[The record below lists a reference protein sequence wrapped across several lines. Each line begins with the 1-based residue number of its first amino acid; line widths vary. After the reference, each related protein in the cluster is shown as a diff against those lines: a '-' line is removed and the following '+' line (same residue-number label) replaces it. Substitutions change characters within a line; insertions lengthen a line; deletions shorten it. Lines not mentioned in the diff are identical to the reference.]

1 MRAEQWAATSL
12 MTQGCST
19 EGGGNG
25 QGERGDSKE
34 IAIEGDTTGD
44 STCLYKT
51 SETLLIYYKE
61 SYPKGVV
68 EHEAYMRHATRHIQ
82 GRHEA
87 TLITTLE

>member
-1 MRAEQWAATSL
+1 
-12 MTQGCST
+12 MTQGRPT
-19 EGGGNG
+19 EGGGNE

-34 IAIEGDTTGD
+34 IAIEGGTTGD

-51 SETLLIYYKE
+51 SEILPIYYKE

-68 EHEAYMRHATRHIQ
+68 GHEAYMRRATRHIQ

-87 TLITTLE
+87 TLITTSE